1 MLCSKGYR
9 EDKYAACLCNN
20 CRELLKQQL
29 KQAADIRDEHIAL
42 LKLADHFMRAYL
54 ANASS
59 EATKAAA
66 EDYNKARK
74 QYLEKK

>member
-9 EDKYAACLCNN
+9 EDKYAKCLCDN
-20 CRELLKQQL
+20 CREALKAQL
-29 KQAADIRDEHIAL
+29 KQASEVREDQVSL
-42 LKLADHFMRAYL
+42 LRLADSFLKAYL
-54 ANASS
+54 VDASS

-66 EDYNKARK
+66 EDYNKARR